1 MPVLVE
7 GDAINLHPLVCSGF
21 NADFDG
27 DTMSVHLPLS
37 REAVREATEHMLS
50 TNNVFS
56 PANGKPIITP
66 TQDIVLGTYY
76 LTWRTQNDDVK
87 NEDIINFPNL
97 RDRSLGSWRR

>member
-1 MPVLVE
+1 
-7 GDAINLHPLVCSGF
+7 
-21 NADFDG
+21 
-27 DTMSVHLPLS
+27 MSVHLPLS

-76 LTWRTQNDDVK
+76 LTWREASEDVK
-87 NEDIINFPNL
+87 NEDIVNFPNL
-97 RDRSLGSWRR
+97 ETVHLALDEGKLESSQLDSRSIGKPC